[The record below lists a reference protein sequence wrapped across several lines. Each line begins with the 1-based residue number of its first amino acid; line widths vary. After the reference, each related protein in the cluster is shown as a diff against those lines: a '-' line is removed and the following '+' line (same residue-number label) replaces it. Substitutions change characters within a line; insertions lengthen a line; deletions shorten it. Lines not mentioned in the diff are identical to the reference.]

1 MMEGEMGLI
10 TANARQIGGDHYK
23 NGALEH
29 WDLIERHGI
38 GYLEGCATKYI
49 ARWRKKNGLQDLEK
63 ADHYVQKLIEL
74 FDEGVR
80 LPRGVVPH
88 QTIADFCRV
97 NGCDVVE
104 AGALNMLLHWSTRQ
118 HLEEARK
125 DIRSLIASCQLTGNT
140 GTARDES
147 L

>member
-1 MMEGEMGLI
+1 MGLL
-10 TANARQIGGDHYK
+10 TANQRQVGGDHYK

-74 FDEGVR
+74 YDEGVR

-88 QTIADFCRV
+88 ETIAEFCRV

-104 AGALNMLLHWSTRQ
+104 AGALNMLLHWNRRA
-118 HLEEARK
+118 HLVEAQK
-125 DIRSLIASCQLTGNT
+125 DIRSLIASAKLCRNI
-140 GTARDES
+140 GTSQDAS

>member
-1 MMEGEMGLI
+1 MGLL
-10 TANARQIGGDHYK
+10 TANQRQVGGDHYK

-63 ADHYVQKLIEL
+63 ADHYVQKLLEL
-74 FDEGVR
+74 YDEGVR

-97 NGCDVVE
+97 NGCDAVE
-104 AGALNMLLHWSTRQ
+104 AGALNMLLHWSTRE
-118 HLEEARK
+118 HLVEAQK
-125 DIRSLIASCQLTGNT
+125 DIRSLIATAKLSCDC
-140 GTARDES
+140 GTAQDAS

>member
-1 MMEGEMGLI
+1 MEGEMGALS
-10 TANARQIGGDHYK
+10 ANQRQIGGDHYK
-23 NGALEH
+23 NGQLEH
-29 WDLIERHGI
+29 WDLIERYGI

-88 QTIADFCRV
+88 SVIGEFCRV
-97 NGCDVVE
+97 NGCDAVE
-104 AGALNMLLHWSTRQ
+104 AGALHMLLHWSSRE
-118 HLEEARK
+118 HLIEAQR
-125 DIRSLIASCQLTGNT
+125 DIRSLIANASVCKQ
-140 GTARDES
+140 GTAQDAS